1 MSKEE
6 EITLL
11 FFKQFLTNAE
21 NGSLLESPE
30 RQLSYC
36 NVTMF
41 NIYKWLTS
49 SSSYYMEPIL
59 ISLSFVKSTAKII
72 PRPFVNLCFNSLILP
87 VLSTYQEMEN
97 VCFESVNNCI
107 AEQNGF
113 SISHVWSLCP
123 DPDYIFS
130 YFVLLFFSK
139 HSSFLLYFFSYFP
152 KHSPISTL
160 IIFFVIKAK
169 RGNGKK

>member
-11 FFKQFLTNAE
+11 LFKQFLTNAE

-59 ISLSFVKSTAKII
+59 ISLSFVKSTATII

-107 AEQNGF
+107 ADQNGF

-123 DPDYIFS
+123 DSDYIFP
-130 YFVLLFFSK
+130 LFFFTFLFK
-139 HSSFLLYFFSYFP
+139 TLIFSSLFLLQFSYIF
-152 KHSPISTL
+152 SFVNFNY
-160 IIFFVIKAK
+160 IFF
-169 RGNGKK
+169 GNQVK